1 MNGAEGAEA
10 KEVAIGDLLNE
21 YLRLSD
27 FIEAGRQREVAAADS
42 AKAAKY
48 STTQKN
54 LDEIFVQVA
63 KCEDMVP
70 VLTKKMEA
78 APEDIDIK
86 KKTLRLLNEK
96 GCTDNDIFLP
106 VAEAVYAVD
115 KNADAAY
122 SIGIQLSKKGDYK
135 GALPYFE
142 ESVELCTDCP
152 KRARNLMKAGQVA
165 KNAGQVTKCMRYARQ
180 AAKADPGN
188 GEPYLLLGDAIA
200 SMFSSCADSPLQGRE
215 VYWLAADYYERA
227 KAIDS
232 NVASKANTKIS
243 QVRKSYP
250 TVDDLFTYGINE
262 GKEITVKCIGETTKA
277 RKP

>member
-1 MNGAEGAEA
+1 M
-10 KEVAIGDLLNE
+10 
-21 YLRLSD
+21 
-27 FIEAGRQREVAAADS
+27 
-42 AKAAKY
+42 
-48 STTQKN
+48 
-54 LDEIFVQVA
+54 
-63 KCEDMVP
+63 
-70 VLTKKMEA
+70 
-78 APEDIDIK
+78 
-86 KKTLRLLNEK
+86 
-96 GCTDNDIFLP
+96 P